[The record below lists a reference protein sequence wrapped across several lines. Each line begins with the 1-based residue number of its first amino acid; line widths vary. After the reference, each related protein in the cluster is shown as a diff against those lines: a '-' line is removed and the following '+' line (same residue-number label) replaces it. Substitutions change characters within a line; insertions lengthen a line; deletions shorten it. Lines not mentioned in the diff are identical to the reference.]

1 MEMILYVMC
10 ESSKFLDNEL
20 FSSLLDFANALLKGG
35 NVEVQKTVYQFF
47 ITYGK
52 SELVF

>member
-20 FSSLLDFANALLKGG
+20 FSSLLDFANALLKG
-35 NVEVQKTVYQFF
+35 
-47 ITYGK
+47 
-52 SELVF
+52 SELSLIFRRKH